1 MKQFCVLLFA
11 ISALH
16 AETLNYGVS
25 WASGLSLGEASIDF
39 SGNLKSNLTLD
50 VGVPGF
56 VVKDHYT
63 STADVNFCSA
73 TLDKSMSHGS
83 RKSEERVRFDQ
94 QKQTATRKTVG
105 GGESTINT
113 SACARD
119 PLTLLQ
125 FVRKELA
132 EGRLAP
138 QQAVVFGAVY
148 QVRFEYAGVQQLMI
162 GEKHTEA
169 ERIQTTVKG
178 PASELTFDLFFA
190 RDAGRTPVMARIPS
204 PLGAFVVELMR

>member
-1 MKQFCVLLFA
+1 MILP
-11 ISALH
+11 
-16 AETLNYGVS
+16 AERLNYSVN
-25 WASGLSLGEASIDF
+25 WASGLSLGEAVLDSSQNGTWKF
-39 SGNLKSNLTLD
+39 NLDLD

-56 VVKDHYT
+56 VVRDQYRV
-63 STADVNFCSA
+63 TANAAFCSA
-73 TLDKSMSHGS
+73 ALDKNLSRGS
-83 RKSEERVRFDQ
+83 RKGDEHIQFDQ
-94 QKQTATRKTVG
+94 QKQIATRETTG
-105 GGESTINT
+105 GGKSTLYT

-138 QQAVVFGAVY
+138 QQSVVFGASY
-148 QVRFEYAGVQQLMI
+148 QVRFEYAGVQNLQI
-162 GEKHTEA
+162 GSKSTEA

-178 PASELTFDLFFA
+178 PATEVTFDLFFA
-190 RDAGRTPVMARIPS
+190 RDAVRTPVMARIPS